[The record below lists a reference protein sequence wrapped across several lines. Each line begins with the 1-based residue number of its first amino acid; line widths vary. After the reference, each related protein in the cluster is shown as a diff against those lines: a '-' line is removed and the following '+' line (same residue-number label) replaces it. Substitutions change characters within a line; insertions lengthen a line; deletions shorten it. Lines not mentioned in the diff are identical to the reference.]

1 MESLKVDPQTST
13 NTLVLV
19 FHYGTTQGDQPQR
32 RHSSL
37 NDYGPGTGRPKTRQ
51 RGNETRRIYL
61 RDRSSETRLMNKP
74 RRRSLEVACIY
85 KVRDANRAHDL
96 AWQTFTGAADR
107 TRMTEYLND
116 WQTAENKVA
125 RCRSMSKAASSVA
138 IRRSRHGLMLAAARH
153 GVDAYALLDWETNS
167 PEQLAN
173 DLNSVDKIVSGLT
186 DSSDFETQASRSL
199 QIVNDSG
206 PNAPPISTE
215 VHHD

>member
-1 MESLKVDPQTST
+1 MT
-13 NTLVLV
+13 
-19 FHYGTTQGDQPQR
+19 
-32 RHSSL
+32 
-37 NDYGPGTGRPKTRQ
+37 
-51 RGNETRRIYL
+51 
-61 RDRSSETRLMNKP
+61 KP
-74 RRRSLEVACIY
+74 RRRRSLEVTCLF
-85 KVRDANRAHDL
+85 KVRDANREHDR
-96 AWQTFTGAADR
+96 AMRTFNAAPDR
-107 TRMTEYLND
+107 ARMTEYLND
-116 WQTAENKVA
+116 VYTAENKVA
-125 RCRSMSKAASSVA
+125 RCRLMRETASRVA

-173 DLNSVDKIVSGLT
+173 DLTSVDKIVSGLT